1 LVLHAN
7 NVVSVDRLIDELWG
21 AEPPE
26 SALNM
31 LQGYVSHLR
40 KVLEPHRGR
49 GEHELLV
56 SRPPGYV
63 LQIRPEQLD
72 AERFDRL
79 VTEGRRL
86 LEEGDVDPA
95 AARLRAALG
104 LRRGPAPGDL
114 GYQRFARP
122 EAERLEELRLLAVED
137 RIDAELA
144 AGRHDVLVPELRELV
159 GKNPLRERLC
169 AQLMAAMYRSGRQ
182 ADAL

>member
-1 LVLHAN
+1 RTSELDFRVLGPLEVAANGTFLPLGGAKQRAVLALLVLHAN

-40 KVLEPHRGR
+40 KVLEPHRSR

-86 LEEGDVDPA
+86 LEEGDVDAA

-104 LRRGPAPGDL
+104 LWRGPALGDL

-122 EAERLEELRLLAVED
+122 EAERLEELRLLAV
-137 RIDAELA
+137 
-144 AGRHDVLVPELRELV
+144 
-159 GKNPLRERLC
+159 
-169 AQLMAAMYRSGRQ
+169 
-182 ADAL
+182 